1 MNLFYHP
8 GACSLAVH
16 IALAET
22 GLPYQLVSITR
33 DKRTSDGRDFLKIN
47 PKGFVPALELDDG
60 RVLAEALAVLV
71 YVAQQAGEL
80 LPEDDF
86 VRCKVLEATS
96 FMTTE
101 IHGNFKAFWKNA
113 PEAEQDKARLALV
126 KHFATIAAELGDGP
140 FVTGDR
146 ITIADPYLFVMLMSA
161 ARFGIE
167 VSERFEAYSSR
178 MKQVPSVARALA
190 EEGLA

>member
-22 GLPYQLVSITR
+22 GLAYQLVSISR

-71 YVAQQAGEL
+71 YVAQRAGEL
-80 LPEDDF
+80 LPEEDF
-86 VRCKVLEATS
+86 KSVK
-96 FMTTE
+96 
-101 IHGNFKAFWKNA
+101 HGPPQTMPPHPRPRE
-113 PEAEQDKARLALV
+113 PEAVDQRLLQRDILGQPRYGRGGMLRHDRHGAAAAVGAL
-126 KHFATIAAELGDGP
+126 
-140 FVTGDR
+140 
-146 ITIADPYLFVMLMSA
+146 
-161 ARFGIE
+161 
-167 VSERFEAYSSR
+167 SR
-178 MKQVPSVARALA
+178 EHLVEHHA
-190 EEGLA
+190 